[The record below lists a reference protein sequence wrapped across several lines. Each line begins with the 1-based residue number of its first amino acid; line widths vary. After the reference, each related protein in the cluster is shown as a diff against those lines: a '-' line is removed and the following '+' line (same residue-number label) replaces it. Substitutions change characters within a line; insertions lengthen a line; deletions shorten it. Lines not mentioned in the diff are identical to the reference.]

1 MFGVRDSFNGY
12 KKTLDYDI
20 EIALAG
26 NPNVGKSTVFNAL
39 TGMKQHTGNWT
50 GKTVSNA
57 QGYCEYK
64 DKRIKLVDLPGVY
77 SLSAQSQ
84 EEVVANEYLKSD
96 NADCVVIVVDA
107 TNLERNLALTLQ
119 ILNTTQKVV
128 VCLNLCDE
136 AAKKGVK
143 IDTDELSLQL
153 GVPVVSTSASKKLG
167 LNKLMD
173 IVVKVAKNEIK
184 TYRIN
189 SILLCYSKNY
199 SKYIN
204 NIYCKS
210 SDICHACLVSNTDD
224 DSSNRIDNIVTSKKY
239 GIPIMLLLLAVI
251 FWITIVGAN
260 YLSDWL
266 SFLFDIIKS
275 KLVYLLNLINI
286 KPIINDFIINGVY
299 ATLSWVIAV
308 MLPPMAIFFPMF
320 SILEDSGLLPRIAF
334 NLDNCFYK
342 SGAHSKQALTM
353 TMGFGCNACGVMGCR
368 IIDSD
373 REKNIAIMT
382 NSFIPCNGKLPT
394 LIAITSIFI
403 TDSVYKL
410 TGSIITTSILVILIL
425 FAIILTLVTSK
436 ILSLTIF
443 KGQQSSFVLE
453 LPPYRKPKVFSSI
466 IYSLKDRA
474 WFVLLRAVTVAAPAG
489 AIIWCMANFTLNDV
503 TILKYCTDFLEPLG
517 KLLGLDGV
525 IIMAFILGLPAN
537 EIVIPIILMSY
548 CAGGT
553 LIGYNSISD
562 LSQILIQNGWTIT
575 TALCFIALCLF
586 HSPCSTT
593 LITIYKETNS
603 LKYTVLSAL
612 IPTFFGI
619 VLCCLINIISHV
631 HIFF

>member
-1 MFGVRDSFNGY
+1 MFSIRDFFNSY
-12 KKTLDYDI
+12 KNTLDYDI

-26 NPNVGKSTVFNAL
+26 NPNVGKSTVFNAI

-57 QGYCEYK
+57 QGYCKYENIM
-64 DKRIKLVDLPGVY
+64 IKLVDLPGVY

-84 EEVVANEYLKSD
+84 EEVVANEYLKSSK
-96 NADCVVIVVDA
+96 ADCIIIVIDA

-136 AAKKGVK
+136 AARKGIN

-153 GVPVVSTSASKKLG
+153 GVPVVCTSASKKMG
-167 LNKLMD
+167 LSKLMD
-173 IVVKVAKNEIK
+173 TVVKVAESQIK
-184 TYRIN
+184 TYKIN
-189 SILLCYSKNY
+189 SIFQCYSVNY

-204 NIYCKS
+204 NIYYKS
-210 SDICHACLVSNTDD
+210 NDICRACLVCDARDD
-224 DSSNRIDNIVTSKKY
+224 NSNRIDNIVTSKKY
-239 GIPIMLLLLAVI
+239 GIPIMLLLLAVV

-260 YLSDWL
+260 YLSEGL

-286 KPIINDFIINGVY
+286 NPIINDFIINGVY

-308 MLPPMAIFFPMF
+308 MLPPMAIFFPLF

-353 TMGFGCNACGVMGCR
+353 AMGFGCNACGVMGCR

-403 TDSVYKL
+403 TDYLYKFSA
-410 TGSIITTSILVILIL
+410 SIITTFVLVVLIILAV
-425 FAIILTLVTSK
+425 ILTLVTSK
-436 ILSLTIF
+436 VLSLSIL

-466 IYSLKDRA
+466 IHSLKDRA

-503 TILKYCTDFLEPLG
+503 TILKYCTDFLEPFG
-517 KLLGLDGV
+517 KALGLDGV

-562 LSQILIQNGWTIT
+562 LSRILLNNEWTIT
-575 TALCFIALCLF
+575 TALCFIMLCLF

-593 LITIYKETNS
+593 LITIYKETKS
-603 LKYTVLSAL
+603 LKYTALSAI
-612 IPTFFGI
+612 IPTFFG
-619 VLCCLINIISHV
+619 VLLCCLINFISHV
-631 HIFF
+631 HIFS